1 MSDLEIRP
9 TEPSEADAVCEFLCS
24 VFQVGRDAS
33 FVSPALVR
41 WKYFDPSPGWCGTR
55 SHVLRY
61 KGSIIAHGCVCPISF
76 MVDGREITSMHV
88 SDWAASPS
96 HPGAGLFLLRELF
109 SLTNTWIGIGGSE
122 ATLAMVDRSA
132 IFAQLELFAQVMRP
146 WREFRQR
153 ATSGRRRVSRLVG
166 NTRRKLR
173 SRPVAAAE
181 AAAAT
186 GWGAGQVDSFEDSD
200 LVTSGLRGSSTL
212 CKRDAARL
220 NHFLG
225 CPSFP
230 CSGYLLTKRGRVR
243 GYFLLIRVGPQV
255 RIAHLS
261 LDSLHPEEWKSA
273 YAIAVK
279 IAGQDGV
286 AHEVVTATSW
296 APARSVLL
304 ESGFRSA
311 GRQAVVLGDP
321 NGYLKGR
328 PAPDL
333 SMLEGDTAYLYDAS
347 HPYAI

>member
-1 MSDLEIRP
+1 MRDLEIRP

-24 VFQVGRDAS
+24 VFQVARDAA

-41 WKYFDPSPGWCGTR
+41 WKYFDPAPGWCGTR

-96 HPGAGLFLLRELF
+96 HPGAGLFLLRHLF
-109 SLTNTWIGIGGSE
+109 RLTDTWIGIGGSE
-122 ATLAMVDRSA
+122 ATLAMVDRSS

-153 ATSGRRRVSRLVG
+153 GGSGRRRVSRLIG
-166 NTRRKLR
+166 NARRKLR
-173 SRPVAAAE
+173 SRPVSAA
-181 AAAAT
+181 
-186 GWGAGQVDSFEDSD
+186 GWGAVQVDGFEDP
-200 LVTSGLRGSSTL
+200 LPVTSGQQGSSTL

-220 NHFLG
+220 NHFLR
-225 CPSFP
+225 CPAFP
-230 CSGYLLTKRGRVR
+230 CSGYLLTNRGRVR
-243 GYFLLIRVGPQV
+243 GYFLLIRVGPQA

-273 YAIAVK
+273 YAIAVEV
-279 IAGQDGV
+279 AGQDGV
-286 AHEVVTATSW
+286 AQEVVTATSW
-296 APARSVLL
+296 ALVRSVLL

-311 GRQAVVLGDP
+311 GRQPVAVGDP
-321 NGYLKGR
+321 KGYLKGR

-333 SMLEGDTAYLYDAS
+333 SMFEGDTAYLYDAS
-347 HPYAI
+347 RPYAT